1 MIFIF
6 SPLLLATIYTVTKM
20 YALGDAEICAKMKL
34 ISTQSDCSLYIL
46 MGNLKKDRAFR
57 MEERKLLLECFPFV
71 AVQQ

>member
-1 MIFIF
+1 
-6 SPLLLATIYTVTKM
+6 M
-20 YALGDAEICAKMKL
+20 YALGDAEICTKMKL

-57 MEERKLLLECFPFV
+57 MEERKLLLEYFPFV